1 VYPHVT
7 QLETVRLAAER
18 ELRLTGE
25 RRPSVERAPRTRRP
39 RLPVLARLF
48 RRGLAATS

>member
-1 VYPHVT
+1 VYPPVT
-7 QLETVRLAAER
+7 QLETVRLEAER
-18 ELRLTGE
+18 ELQLIRE
-25 RRPSVERAPRTRRP
+25 RRPRLERAPRTRRP